1 MGRRDQY
8 GKRIKWTK
16 AEKRMAREMRSV
28 GLCSSLPNLA
38 VRAHA
43 QRNQE
48 NIASTSS
55 HQYFDHSFPEQMR
68 QVSLRAERPRI
79 RSIIVVPEENP
90 ADMSDLSVNQGN
102 EERLHELIG
111 DAMMIEDDDHAEGK
125 ADDADAESDGNGGDD
140 EMEVEELGE
149 KDEDAEKGE
158 VIDAYTP
165 QFFPVNDGP
174 WIDPTQ
180 FDLDNLDVDVILD
193 ICRALPRTQQVHFL
207 LASSAVSRHPEVRI
221 LLFQLRRTQKAMER
235 VLGGWM
241 YWQRWERPREVAPT
255 MPNREDRLEQALRD
269 YYRFNVH
276 ARTNKMTINQI
287 AHGWHVFGTE
297 LREEIE
303 FQEQQTDSD
312 YDDVMQ

>member
-1 MGRRDQY
+1 MGRQDQY

-43 QRNQE
+43 QQNQE

-68 QVSLRAERPRI
+68 QVSLRAERPCI
-79 RSIIVVPEENP
+79 RSIIVVPEENL
-90 ADMSDLSVNQGN
+90 ADMADLSVNQSN
-102 EERLHELIG
+102 EERPHELIE
-111 DAMMIEDDDHAEGK
+111 DATMIEDVHAEDK
-125 ADDADAESDGNGGDD
+125 ANDTNAESDGNVGDD
-140 EMEVEELGE
+140 EMEVEDLSD

-158 VIDAYTP
+158 IINAYTL

-180 FDLDNLDVDVILD
+180 FDLDNLDVDIILD

-235 VLGGWM
+235 VLGGLD
-241 YWQRWERPREVAPT
+241 VLAK
-255 MPNREDRLEQALRD
+255 
-269 YYRFNVH
+269 V
-276 ARTNKMTINQI
+276 
-287 AHGWHVFGTE
+287 GGTAGGRANNAE
-297 LREEIE
+297 LRGPLGASPLGLLPI
-303 FQEQQTDSD
+303 
-312 YDDVMQ
+312 